1 MHFAAIAQTIML
13 VTTANVAP
21 LFAKRMF
28 GGALA
33 VPLDRGMNFLDGRPI
48 LGGTKTVGGV
58 ILAILT
64 TSICAP
70 VLGLA
75 WLAGP
80 VAASLAVVGDL
91 FSSFLKRRLGLA
103 PSSMALGLDQIPES
117 LIPAIGLQKFLP
129 LDLRDIALAVVI
141 FVAGELVFARVLDS
155 AAERS
160 RAWHQRG
167 KYLHLYSRLSI
178 ERGTRP
184 SPQRGPR

>member
-1 MHFAAIAQTIML
+1 MHLVAIAQTIML

-28 GGALA
+28 RGALA
-33 VPLDRGMNFLDGRPI
+33 VPLDRGMNFVDGRPI
-48 LGGTKTVGGV
+48 FGGTKTVGGV
-58 ILAILT
+58 ILAVLA

-129 LDLRDIALAVVI
+129 LDLPDITLAVVV
-141 FVAGELVFARVLDS
+141 FVAGELVFARVFF
-155 AAERS
+155 
-160 RAWHQRG
+160 
-167 KYLHLYSRLSI
+167 HLGLRD
-178 ERGTRP
+178 RP
-184 SPQRGPR
+184 Y